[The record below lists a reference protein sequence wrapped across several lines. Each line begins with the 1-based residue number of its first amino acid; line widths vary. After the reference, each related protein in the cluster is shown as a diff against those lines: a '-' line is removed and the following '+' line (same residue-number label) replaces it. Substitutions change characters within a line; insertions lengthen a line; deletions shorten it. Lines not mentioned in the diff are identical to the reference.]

1 MKAAILSEFSAIKNV
16 LLQQFAIYLIVGLV
30 IGISMGTTI
39 AMVACISAMAP
50 ILMVFTFAG
59 YDNMNGWERFR
70 ATLPVARESLVI
82 ARYLNVLISSIATLV
97 VAFVIA
103 MVLGQLSPVLPL
115 DAESVQTIADEMRH
129 PLTVLGGGF
138 AGMSL
143 ILMFSSLLQPF
154 ILRYG
159 LTKALRWIPAA
170 LMVLF
175 LGVTLILPEVIDA
188 PQFIA
193 DFASWMESPDNIP
206 VVIAGLAAITLGV
219 YCISCAGAIALYR
232 KKEL

>member
-1 MKAAILSEFSAIKNV
+1 
-16 LLQQFAIYLIVGLV
+16 
-30 IGISMGTTI
+30 
-39 AMVACISAMAP
+39 
-50 ILMVFTFAG
+50 
-59 YDNMNGWERFR
+59 
-70 ATLPVARESLVI
+70 
-82 ARYLNVLISSIATLV
+82 
-97 VAFVIA
+97 

-138 AGMSL
+138 AGMCL

-193 DFASWMESPDNIP
+193 DFTQRGWKTQATSPSSSP
-206 VVIAGLAAITLGV
+206 GLPPSRWVRTA
-219 YCISCAGAIALYR
+219 ISCAGAIALYR